1 MITPYDQ
8 DMIIAMVG
16 PEFAQKPPEDFV
28 VEYAMRLGMVSRGG
42 GNFQGLGV
50 IGVMQILRDFKVEP
64 KKKPQ
69 MIAVSDWSKVDK
81 DTPVM
86 YQGRRGIYQGPSGE
100 GQILIKMDGYRA
112 SIEVPRKDV
121 TLTKPI
127 VDNVDDKVFEKDPD
141 DTPPARAA
149 LLDPEPVEEGKRDE
163 LLDAWGDVEAGSTVY
178 AQWRGKEVKAEF
190 VDIDGDNE
198 VVVLINGS
206 KRKLDA
212 SKVSIQIAEQV

>member
-16 PEFAQKPPEDFV
+16 PEYAQNPPEDFV
-28 VEYAMRLGMVSRGG
+28 VEYALRLGMVSRGG

-50 IGVMQILRDFKVEP
+50 LGVMHLLREFKVEP

-69 MIAVSDWSKVDK
+69 VIAVSDWSKVDK

-86 YQGRRGIYQGPSGE
+86 YQGRRGVYQGSSGE
-100 GQILIKMDGYRA
+100 GHILIKMDGYRA

-121 TLTKPI
+121 TLTRPI
-127 VDNVDDKVFEKDPD
+127 VEDVDDKVFDKDPD
-141 DTPPARAA
+141 DAPPPRAA
-149 LLDPEPVEEGKRDE
+149 LLEQQPAEEEQKDE
-163 LLDAWGDVEAGSTVY
+163 LLDTWGEVEAGATVM
-178 AQWRGKEVKAEF
+178 AQWRGKEVEAEF
-190 VDIDGDNE
+190 VDIDGDND

-206 KRKLDA
+206 KRKLES
-212 SKVSIQIAEQV
+212 SKVTIQSAEPA

>member
-16 PEFAQKPPEDFV
+16 PEYAQNPPEDFV
-28 VEYAMRLGMVSRGG
+28 VEYATRLGMVSRGG

-50 IGVMQILRDFKVEP
+50 IGVMQLLRDFKVEP

-69 MIAVSDWSKVDK
+69 LIAVSDWSRVDK

-86 YQGRRGIYQGPSGE
+86 YQGRRGVYQGPSGE
-100 GQILIKMDGYRA
+100 GHILIRMDGYRA

-127 VDNVDDKVFEKDPD
+127 VEDVDDKVFQKDPD
-141 DTPPARAA
+141 DAPPPRAA
-149 LLDPEPVEEGKRDE
+149 LLEPDPVEEKQSDE
-163 LLDAWGDVEAGSTVY
+163 LLDAWGNVEAGSAVI
-178 AQWRGKEVKAEF
+178 AQWRGKDVEAEF
-190 VDIDGDNE
+190 VDIDGDNDI
-198 VVVLINGS
+198 VVLINGA
-206 KRKLDA
+206 KRKLDS
-212 SKVSIQIAEQV
+212 SKVKVQINA

>member
-16 PEFAQKPPEDFV
+16 PEYAQNPPEDFV
-28 VEYAMRLGMVSRGG
+28 VEYAVRLGMVSRGG

-50 IGVMQILRDFKVEP
+50 LGVMQILRDFKVEP

-69 MIAVSDWSKVDK
+69 MIAVSDWSRVDK

-86 YQGRRGIYQGPSGE
+86 YQGRRGIYQGPSGD
-100 GQILIKMDGYRA
+100 GQVLIRMDGYRA
-112 SIEVPRKDV
+112 SIEVPQRDV

-127 VDNVDDKVFEKDPD
+127 VQDVDDKVFAKDPD
-141 DTPPARAA
+141 DAPPPRAA
-149 LLDPEPVEEGKRDE
+149 LLEEEPAEEEQKDE

-190 VDIDGDNE
+190 VDIDGDND

-212 SKVSIQIAEQV
+212 SKVSIEIAEQV

>member
-16 PEFAQKPPEDFV
+16 PEYAQNPPEDFV
-28 VEYAMRLGMVSRGG
+28 VEYAVRLGMVSRGG

-50 IGVMQILRDFKVEP
+50 LGVMQILRDFKVEP

-69 MIAVSDWSKVDK
+69 MIAVSDWSRVDK

-86 YQGRRGIYQGPSGE
+86 YQGRRGIYQGPSGD
-100 GQILIKMDGYRA
+100 GQVLIRMDGYRA
-112 SIEVPRKDV
+112 SIEVPQRDV

-127 VDNVDDKVFEKDPD
+127 VQDVDDKVFAKDPD
-141 DTPPARAA
+141 DAPPPRAA
-149 LLDPEPVEEGKRDE
+149 LLEEEPAEEEQKDE
-163 LLDAWGDVEAGSTVY
+163 LLDAWGDVEAGSAVTAV
-178 AQWRGKEVKAEF
+178 WRGKEVEAEF
-190 VDIDGDNE
+190 VDIDGDND

-212 SKVSIQIAEQV
+212 SKVTVQV

>member
-16 PEFAQKPPEDFV
+16 TEYAQNPPKDFV
-28 VEYAMRLGMVSRGG
+28 EEYAMRLGMVSRGG

-50 IGVMQILRDFKVEP
+50 LGVMQLLRDFKVEP
-64 KKKPQ
+64 RKKPQ
-69 MIAVSDWSKVDK
+69 MIAVSDWSRVDK

-112 SIEVPRKDV
+112 AVEVPMKDV
-121 TLTKPI
+121 TLTKSI
-127 VDNVDDKVFEKDPD
+127 VQDVDDKVFSKDPED
-141 DTPPARAA
+141 APPPSAA
-149 LLDPEPVEEGKRDE
+149 LLEEPPEEQEPDE
-163 LLDAWGDVEAGSTVY
+163 LLDTWGNIEAGSEVT

-190 VDIDGDNE
+190 VDIDGDND

-212 SKVSIQIAEQV
+212 SKVTVQV